1 MARNKHPERTVEMI
15 LNTAQR
21 LFVERGYE
29 KTSMQNIM
37 DETGLSKGAIYHHF
51 KSKDEI
57 FNVVAERIGEEN
69 VSRFEEIRRDGTLT
83 GKEKLEKLF
92 QSSLLHPNQ
101 EKMLKMVP
109 YLVDNP
115 RILAAEVKEIL
126 EHAAPEIILPLLKEG
141 NADGSLAVE
150 DPEMTAEVLMVLVD
164 LWVNPAMRPS
174 APEEIRR
181 RYRILERLMKELG
194 LDIFDEELTEEI
206 CRLAEMM
213 GMMRAKQ
220 GE

>member
-1 MARNKHPERTVEMI
+1 MARNKHPERTVELI

-21 LFVERGYE
+21 LFVEIGYE

-51 KSKDEI
+51 KSKEEI

-92 QSSLLHPNQ
+92 RSSLLHPNQ

-126 EHAAPEIILPLLKEG
+126 GYTVPEIILPLLKEG
-141 NADGSLAVE
+141 NADGSFAVE
-150 DPEMTAEVLMVLVD
+150 DPEMTAEVLVVLVD
-164 LWVNPAMRPS
+164 LWANPAMRPS
-174 APEEIRR
+174 TPEEIRR

-194 LDIFDEELTEEI
+194 LDIFDEELTEAN
-206 CRLAEMM
+206 CRYAEMM